1 MKESRNALVGL
12 NDLYSTIS
20 DIANIDIPSTSGS
33 AQDSISFA
41 NYLKSAE
48 HNEGIR
54 ETQSTW
60 RFKKSGNSLK
70 FEARQDNRWKVI
82 RKILN
87 SGGTISS
94 KIEFYDLEN
103 DINEVNDLSSDSSF
117 QEIITKMLNEL
128 RLEGPCPPGTTGEKL
143 CRLYYDID

>member
-1 MKESRNALVGL
+1 LVGL

-20 DIANIDIPSTSGS
+20 DIANINIPSTSGS

-48 HNEGIR
+48 NNEGIR

-60 RFKKSGNSLK
+60 TFKKKGNSLK

-82 RKILN
+82 RKIHEW
-87 SGGTISS
+87 GGTISQ

-103 DINEVNDLSSDSSF
+103 DINEVNDLSSDSSLR
-117 QEIITKMLNEL
+117 ERIIRMLNEL
-128 RLEGPCPPGTTGEKL
+128 RLEGPCPAGETSEKL
-143 CRLYYDID
+143 CRKYYDLD